1 VGGKHR
7 GKRKHV
13 YVYFACLIFLFSSGC
28 ATYEK
33 ARNDQAINKHL
44 VNAKEL
50 FFEGYYGS
58 SLAELKQVLTMP
70 LESPFR
76 DDALFYTGL
85 IYAHYENSD
94 KDYKTSRFYF
104 KKLIR
109 EYPQSPLTEEAKIW
123 VNILLKNEMLEI
135 RNEELEIKMDE
146 LATSER
152 HFRSGRR
159 FLSGGNFDDAV
170 KEMQKILALPYD
182 SPYADDALF
191 YMGLI
196 YAHYDN
202 PKKDYAKARGIFE
215 KVIKQ
220 HPQSLLV
227 EQAKVW
233 AGVLDVIEKS
243 KQVDIEIEEKMKK
256 LTE

>member
-109 EYPQSPLTEEAKIW
+109 EYPQSPLT
-123 VNILLKNEMLEI
+123 
-135 RNEELEIKMDE
+135 EELEIKMDE